1 MIRILLSPI
10 FALLLLVSC
19 APTHH
24 IRGNFVE
31 DEQLK
36 KLKIG
41 ETTSQQVHDILGPPS
56 SQELFV
62 GKGWYYMG
70 EKTETTAF
78 LKPKVTKRHFYLLE
92 FNDKDV
98 LESVKKFDEKGIEI
112 SPDSSKTPTYGR
124 DPSLLAEFINNIG
137 RYEDPGARPRN
148 KK

>member
-1 MIRILLSPI
+1 MIRIL
-10 FALLLLVSC
+10 FAPFCVFLLLASC
-19 APTHH
+19 SPTHH

-41 ETTSQQVHDILGPPS
+41 ETSAQQVHEILGPPS

-70 EKTETTAF
+70 EKTETVSF
-78 LKPKVTKRHFYLLE
+78 LKPKVTQRHFYLLE
-92 FNDKDV
+92 FNDQGI
-98 LESVKKFDEKGIEI
+98 LASVKKFDEKGIEI
-112 SPDSSKTPTYGR
+112 APDSSKTPTYGR

-137 RYEDPGARPRN
+137 RYEDPGARPRS
-148 KK
+148 KR